1 MRNSS
6 FGGVAQKALARFK
19 SRSQVFSRAS
29 QAKEEIAMRC
39 RLALSAVVVAA
50 LFGATAIASA
60 QTQPTAS
67 RSNDARAGRQDTGPN
82 MKSGTTTGSATRTY
96 TIKGVAP
103 NPSFQDSRD
112 AGTGRGK

>member
-1 MRNSS
+1 MPMRNSS
-6 FGGVAQKALARFK
+6 FAGLAQKVLARFK

-39 RLALSAVVVAA
+39 RLALSALVVAA
-50 LFGATAIASA
+50 LFGATAITSA

-67 RSNDARAGRQDTGPN
+67 RSNDASAGRQGPGPN
-82 MKSGTTTGSATRTY
+82 MKSGTTTG
-96 TIKGVAP
+96 VAP
-103 NPSFQDSRD
+103 NPSLQDSRD